1 MKKKSN
7 FLGNIPHT
15 TEASNNGFKFD
26 TYRKFN
32 DDLF

>member
-15 TEASNNGFKFD
+15 GFKFN